1 MSINNQK
8 NFDCVAAAE
17 RMHEFLDGELEFDLR
32 LAMERHLAGCADCAK
47 TFAQLRQ
54 IENAHRQ
61 LDAQLEPPAEDYWQA
76 LPQRVM
82 ERVKA
87 SERRRLLTLPK
98 LPRFKSAAHR
108 APAAEKPP
116 TSDLLH
122 LPPAVQKFLR
132 GPARYALPLAA
143 VATFCFFMIRELR
156 EEPAATVMMKSPTM
170 TAEREA
176 APEPSTP
183 MKIGEAPAKK
193 SATAPSEVLAT
204 AHEAKISRQD
214 TPLTIAGQAGAG
226 GERGPELLAGQSAGA
241 ATPPV
246 ISTKAGE
253 SLSGLASTAPSTEA
267 KMERDSLPVLTRREA
282 KPAQQAVISSEKA
295 KDQPAA
301 NEQTALAVVTPTADK
316 PEAERRAESAGAEEA
331 RAFDAA
337 RVRSSQRDS
346 RQPAAAGRVGVSTL
360 QKSAAYVPAGSGF
373 AETLQRAQQTTDLK
387 KREKIWRDFLETSP
401 DSSYRALAVSHLAQ
415 TLAAASD
422 STTKLDQL
430 EKNLAYFQDHAAM
443 LRPLMGA
450 PQFERELARL
460 QTLVNRRKASPK
472 P

>member
-1 MSINNQK
+1 MPVSQPK

-17 RMHEFLDGELEFDLR
+17 RMHEFLDGELAVDLR
-32 LAMERHLAGCADCAK
+32 LAMERHLASCADCAK

-54 IENAHRQ
+54 LENAHRQ

-87 SERRRLLTLPK
+87 SEKRRLLTLPK

-122 LPPAVQKFLR
+122 LPPAVQKFLQ
-132 GPARYALPLAA
+132 GSAKYVLPLAA

-156 EEPAATVMMKSPTM
+156 EKPAATVMMESPKM

-183 MKIGEAPAKK
+183 ATTDEAPAKK
-193 SATAPSEVLAT
+193 SITAPSELAT
-204 AHEAKISRQD
+204 GPQTPISLQNI
-214 TPLTIAGQAGAG
+214 PLTATGQAGAG
-226 GERGPELLAGQSAGA
+226 GGRSAEIVTGQSSGA
-241 ATPPV
+241 AVSP
-246 ISTKAGE
+246 ILNTKAGE
-253 SLSGLASTAPSTEA
+253 SLSGLASTTTSAEA
-267 KMERDSLPVLTRREA
+267 KIERDSLVAIAFREA
-282 KPAQQAVISSEKA
+282 EPSRQIAVSSEKA
-295 KDQPAA
+295 KDQPTGAA
-301 NEQTALAVVTPTADK
+301 EQADLSVDK
-316 PEAERRAESAGAEEA
+316 LQAEKRGDEEA
-331 RAFDAA
+331 AETRALDDT
-337 RVRSSQRDS
+337 RTRSTRRYS
-346 RQPAAAGRVGVSTL
+346 RQPSTSGRVGISTL
-360 QKSAAYVPAGSGF
+360 QKSAASDPAGSGF
-373 AETLQRAQQTTDLK
+373 AETLQRAQQTTELK
-387 KREKIWRDFLETSP
+387 KREKIWRDFLKSDP

-430 EKNLAYFQDHAAM
+430 EKNLAYFQDNAAT

-450 PQFERELARL
+450 QQFERELARL
-460 QTLVNRRKASPK
+460 QMLVNRRKASSK
-472 P
+472 Q

>member
-1 MSINNQK
+1 MSVSHQK
-8 NFDCVAAAE
+8 NVDCVAAAE

-87 SERRRLLTLPK
+87 SERRRLLALPK

-132 GPARYALPLAA
+132 GPAKYVLPLAA
-143 VATFCFFMIRELR
+143 MATFCFFMIRELR
-156 EEPAATVMMKSPTM
+156 EKPAASVMTESAPM
-170 TAEREA
+170 TTAQAERDEA
-176 APEPSTP
+176 LQQPAPTTTA
-183 MKIGEAPAKK
+183 EAPAEK
-193 SATAPSEVLAT
+193 SATVPNELAT
-204 AHEAKISRQD
+204 APQTPISLQNA
-214 TPLTIAGQAGAG
+214 PLTATGQAGAG
-226 GERGPELLAGQSAGA
+226 GGRSAEILTGKSSGA
-241 ATPPV
+241 VAPPV
-246 ISTKAGE
+246 VSTKAGE
-253 SLSGLASTAPSTEA
+253 SLLGLASTAPPAEV
-267 KMERDSLPVLTRREA
+267 KIERDSLPALTFREA
-282 KPAQQAVISSEKA
+282 KPAPQLVVSSEKA
-295 KDQPAA
+295 KDQPAVA
-301 NEQTALAVVTPTADK
+301 VEQADLSVDK
-316 PEAERRAESAGAEEA
+316 LEAEKRAEAVSAEESRA
-331 RAFDAA
+331 RDDDA
-337 RVRSSQRDS
+337 RTRSLQRYS
-346 RQPAAAGRVGVSTL
+346 RQPSTSGRAGVSTL
-360 QKSAAYVPAGSGF
+360 QKSAASDPGGSGF

-387 KREKIWRDFLETSP
+387 KREKIWRDFLKSDP

-430 EKNLAYFQDHAAM
+430 EKNLAYFQEQTAT

-450 PQFERELARL
+450 QQFERELARL
-460 QTLVNRRKASPK
+460 QMLVNRRKASLK